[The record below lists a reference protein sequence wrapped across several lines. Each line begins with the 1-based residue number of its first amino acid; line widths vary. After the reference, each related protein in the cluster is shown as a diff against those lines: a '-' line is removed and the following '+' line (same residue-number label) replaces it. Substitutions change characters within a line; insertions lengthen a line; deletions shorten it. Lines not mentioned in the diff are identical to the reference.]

1 MGEIA
6 WATDNITQMKV
17 SGTRNKIVVSGYYGF
32 DNLGDE
38 AILEVLTSEL
48 KEFSDPQNIVVLSQ
62 DPETTKNRY
71 GVDAINRWRLTE
83 IAAQLRQARLFVS
96 GGGGLFQDTE
106 SVKSVIYYGGLISL
120 ATACGAATF
129 IYAQGLGPLK
139 TALGKLITRLA
150 LAQPALIAV
159 RDSKSLALLQEWR
172 LPAHETG
179 DPVWLMEPSTLPPS
193 ITEKLKAQQGKI
205 LALSL
210 RKLEKFGEGQIRLLA
225 KSLSKTF
232 GGDYTLLALPLQK
245 NQDLEPLAVFTDE
258 WLKLGGKDLP
268 LDFTLIEKPSQWLA
282 LIAQADFLV
291 GMRLH
296 SLIMALSQN
305 IPVAG
310 LAYDPKVTH
319 VLEEFE
325 ALSLPLQ
332 TEKES
337 DYAIDLQNY
346 INQSQSANHLLRMRQ
361 AACQNKALLAK
372 ILSD

>member
-1 MGEIA
+1 
-6 WATDNITQMKV
+6 MKV

-48 KEFSDPQNIVVLSQ
+48 KEFSAPQDIVVLSQ
-62 DPETTKNRY
+62 DPETTKKRY
-71 GVDAINRWRLTE
+71 GVSAINRWRLPE
-83 IAAQLRQARLFVS
+83 IAGQLRQARLFVS

-106 SVKSVIYYGGLISL
+106 SVKSVIYYGGLISI
-120 ATACGAATF
+120 ATACGAPTF

-139 TALGKLITRLA
+139 TALARLITKLS
-150 LAQPALIAV
+150 LAQPALITV

-172 LPAHETG
+172 LPAYETG
-179 DPVWLMEPSTLPPS
+179 DPVWLMEPSALPPS
-193 ITEKLKAQQGKI
+193 IAEKLKQHQGKT

-210 RKLEKFGEGQIRLLA
+210 RKLEKFGEGQIRQLA
-225 KSLSKTF
+225 QSLSQTF
-232 GGDYTLLALPLQK
+232 AGEYTLLALPLQK
-245 NQDLEPLAVFTDE
+245 NQDQAALAVFADE
-258 WLKLGGKDLP
+258 WLKLGGKNLE
-268 LDFTLIEKPSQWLA
+268 LDFSLIEKPSQWLA
-282 LIAQADFLV
+282 LISQADFLV

-305 IPVAG
+305 VPVAG
-310 LAYDPKVTH
+310 LAYDPKVSH

-325 ALSLPLQ
+325 AVSLPLYA
-332 TEKES
+332 EKES
-337 DYAIDLQNY
+337 DYAMLLNSVFNNEVCKTAIKGQAKT
-346 INQSQSANHLLRMRQ
+346 ANHLLRMRQ

>member
-1 MGEIA
+1 
-6 WATDNITQMKV
+6 MKV

-62 DPETTKNRY
+62 DPETTKKRY
-71 GVDAINRWRLTE
+71 GVTAINRWRLPE

-106 SVKSVIYYGGLISL
+106 SVKSVIYYGGLISI
-120 ATACGAATF
+120 ATACGAPTF

-139 TALGKLITRLA
+139 TALARLITRLA

-172 LPAHETG
+172 LPAYETG
-179 DPVWLMEPSTLPPS
+179 DPVWLMEPSALPPG
-193 ITEKLKAQQGKI
+193 IENKLKQQQGKI

-210 RKLEKFGEGQIRLLA
+210 RKLETFGDGQIRLLA
-225 KSLSKTF
+225 QSLSRTF
-232 GGDYTLLALPLQK
+232 ADEYTLLALPLQR
-245 NQDLEPLAVFTDE
+245 NQDQEALSVFTDE
-258 WLKLGGKDLP
+258 WLKLGGRSLE
-268 LDFTLIEKPSQWLA
+268 LDFALIEKPSQWLA
-282 LIAQADFLV
+282 LISQVDFLV

-305 IPVAG
+305 VPVAG
-310 LAYDPKVTH
+310 LAYDPKVSH

-325 ALSLPLQ
+325 AISLPLQ
-332 TEKES
+332 AEKES
-337 DYAIDLQNY
+337 DYAILLKDLFNNEAGKAAIKGQTKT
-346 INQSQSANHLLRMRQ
+346 ANHLLRMRQ

-372 ILSD
+372 ILSY